1 MFKMFQLEE
10 EINEAYICLI
20 IYENDNLK
28 LNTTFLEK
36 LRNQQQQNQHMNL
49 SRKQPQTS
57 SFWRSKQW
65 ITLGNVKEQKIH
77 WK

>member
-57 SFWRSKQW
+57 SF
-65 ITLGNVKEQKIH
+65 
-77 WK
+77 